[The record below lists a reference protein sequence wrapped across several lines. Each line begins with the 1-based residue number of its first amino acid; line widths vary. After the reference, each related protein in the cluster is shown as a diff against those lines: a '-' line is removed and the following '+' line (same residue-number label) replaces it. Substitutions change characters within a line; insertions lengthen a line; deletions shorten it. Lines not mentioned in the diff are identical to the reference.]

1 MCWKRRLKKRSSRP
15 NARLKL
21 VGGACIL
28 FLLICPNSRADKV
41 SELQARFDKEP
52 RATSKVHIL
61 DKLAEA
67 QFEAASNAGKQ
78 GDDIAVGFTFEKYR
92 DNIRTAFELLKK
104 QEPDAERHPG
114 GYRQLELQTR
124 RGLREVEQTLVVVS
138 PELRPPLE
146 IVQKDIL
153 DIDDQLIRL
162 LFPTRTSE
170 PKKNPAN
177 PEGKQNNDPAI

>member
-1 MCWKRRLKKRSSRP
+1 MCWKRRLIKRSSRP
-15 NARLKL
+15 NARLEL
-21 VGGACIL
+21 VGGACVL
-28 FLLICPNSRADKV
+28 FFLFCPISRADKV

-52 RATSKVHIL
+52 RATSKIHIL

-67 QFEAASNAGKQ
+67 QFEAASKADAL
-78 GDDIAVGFTFEKYR
+78 GDSIAVGFTFEKYR

-124 RGLREVEQTLVVVS
+124 RGLREVEQTLIVVS
-138 PELRPPLE
+138 PEMRPPLE
-146 IVQKDIL
+146 IVQKEIL

-162 LFPTRTSE
+162 LFPRRTSE
-170 PKKNPAN
+170 PKK
-177 PEGKQNNDPAI
+177 DPAKPEEKQ